1 MARRS
6 GVVAALVRMQR
17 EAERQRVRQA
27 RVAAQSQRAAT
38 AARTRAAVQDQKLRD
53 RMYAEDRTR
62 EAPEDTAQVEHQ
74 VDVLQSVLAATL
86 QVDDFL
92 DLEALK

>member
-27 RVAAQSQRAAT
+27 RAAAQSQRAAA
-38 AARTRAAVQDQKLRD
+38 AARNTRGRAGPETQGPHVRGGQD
-53 RMYAEDRTR
+53 AGGC
-62 EAPEDTAQVEHQ
+62 
-74 VDVLQSVLAATL
+74 
-86 QVDDFL
+86 
-92 DLEALK
+92 